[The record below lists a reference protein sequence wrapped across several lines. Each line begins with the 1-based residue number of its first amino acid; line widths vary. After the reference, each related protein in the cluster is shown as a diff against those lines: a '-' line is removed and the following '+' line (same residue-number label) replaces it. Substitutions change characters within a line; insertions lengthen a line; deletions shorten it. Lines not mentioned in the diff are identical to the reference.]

1 MFKIFLNVLLLNVL
15 AVPCLLVFNDID
27 PITGEWNWGLN
38 LIGVIYLLWFIK
50 NIVKPIFK
58 SIMN

>member
-38 LIGVIYLLWFIK
+38 LIGVIYLLFFIK

>member
-38 LIGVIYLLWFIK
+38 LIGVIYLLFFIK

-58 SIMN
+58 SIVN

>member
-38 LIGVIYLLWFIK
+38 LIGVIYLLFFVK
-50 NIVKPIFK
+50 NIVKPMFK

>member
-1 MFKIFLNVLLLNVL
+1 MFKIILNVLLLNVL

-38 LIGVIYLLWFIK
+38 LIGVIYLLFFVK
-50 NIVKPIFK
+50 NIVKPMFK

>member
-1 MFKIFLNVLLLNVL
+1 MFKIILNVLLLNVL

-58 SIMN
+58 SIVN

>member
-58 SIMN
+58 SIVN